1 MYYLDFYFFVWVLMI
16 IALMPFALLS
26 GVAIIMQ
33 NIQAYLE
40 EQRKKENLLKN
51 IQHLISVLK
60 GTPSDDEVQE
70 VLEAFK
76 KYFNPFTN
84 HKKESKEYQE
94 RMDFISALAWC
105 ASVDIDSIV
114 RYREEFVKLNPNYK
128 KEIETTIGSAL
139 KNRETN
145 EKKKK

>member
-1 MYYLDFYFFVWVLMI
+1 MI
-16 IALMPFALLS
+16 VALMPFVLLV
-26 GVAIIMQ
+26 GIVIVMQ

-51 IQHLISVLK
+51 IVHLTSVLK
-60 GTPSDDEVQE
+60 GTPSEDAVQE

-76 KYFNPFTN
+76 NYFNPFTN
-84 HKKESKEYQE
+84 YKKESKEYQE

-114 RYREEFVKLNPNYK
+114 RYREELVKLNPSYK

-139 KNRETN
+139 KNRESN